1 MKALIIEDEILI
13 AKEMEGNI
21 REIDPGVEVIGILPS
36 LKAARN
42 WFLQNAEPDMIFM
55 DVQLSDGVSFTLFD
69 QFQLQCPV
77 VFTTAYDQYA
87 VRAFKV
93 NGVDYLLKPVL
104 KEDLQK
110 AIAKCRKMAENKMQ
124 FPPGIESFLENF
136 VRNQQASQPLY
147 KEKFLVNSRNQW
159 VPVRTSDIACFSK
172 EHLFYAH
179 TFSGEKHILNYE
191 SMEEIEELLDPK
203 LFFRAN
209 RQWIVHIDAVKGIKP
224 MDNLK
229 LVVTLQAPLNYSI
242 DISREK
248 APGFKKWVDR

>member
-136 VRNQQASQPLY
+136 VRTHRSH
-147 KEKFLVNSRNQW
+147 LVNLKYVLFIDGNGQIIMK
-159 VPVRTSDIACFSK
+159 DESK
-172 EHLFYAH
+172 A
-179 TFSGEKHILNYE
+179 S
-191 SMEEIEELLDPK
+191 
-203 LFFRAN
+203 
-209 RQWIVHIDAVKGIKP
+209 
-224 MDNLK
+224 
-229 LVVTLQAPLNYSI
+229 
-242 DISREK
+242 ISRR
-248 APGFKKWVDR
+248 KKKDVMAEIRRSMAA